1 MSYARGSNVFA
12 NPDYE
17 AAGQIQNFDVGRDSR
32 SAEEMIQEAV
42 SVANQSDVVIA
53 TLGELSDMTGES
65 QSRTDLEMPDVQR
78 DLYKAL
84 LKTGKPVVLLYITG
98 RPVAMRWEKANAP
111 VIVETW
117 FGGTEGAHAIA
128 DVVFGDRNPSGK
140 LTTTFPQVTGQLP
153 LTYARYRSGRPVSPE
168 SKFLKYN
175 QNYMD
180 VTMAPAYPFGYGL
193 SYTTYKYGDLSLSAN
208 SMGKGGKVTASLTV
222 TNTGNRA
229 GDEVVQLYIHDLAAS
244 IIRPVKELKGFK
256 RIHLEAGESKK
267 VDFEINEDML
277 KFYNADLQF
286 VSEPGDFEIMV
297 GPNSSDVQTKNLT
310 LN

>member
-1 MSYARGSNVFA
+1 
-12 NPDYE
+12 
-17 AAGQIQNFDVGRDSR
+17 
-32 SAEEMIQEAV
+32 
-42 SVANQSDVVIA
+42 
-53 TLGELSDMTGES
+53 
-65 QSRTDLEMPDVQR
+65 
-78 DLYKAL
+78 
-84 LKTGKPVVLLYITG
+84 
-98 RPVAMRWEKANAP
+98 
-111 VIVETW
+111 
-117 FGGTEGAHAIA
+117 
-128 DVVFGDRNPSGK
+128 
-140 LTTTFPQVTGQLP
+140 
-153 LTYARYRSGRPVSPE
+153 
-168 SKFLKYN
+168 
-175 QNYMD
+175 
-180 VTMAPAYPFGYGL
+180 MAPAYPFGYGL

-222 TNTGNRA
+222 TNTGKRA

-256 RIHLEAGESKK
+256 RIHLEAGESQK